1 MKENKLS
8 ELYLELKRQDEAG
21 APPFSKVY
29 PGAVARSRPAPK
41 RLRSS
46 LLAVGILSSCSTG
59 LQPLVL
65 LFHSRFLFLLGE
77 RWKGIPI
84 LGCLAVSYPDSP
96 GIHQRESRQ
105 VAFYRIFVK
114 SEPLF
119 QRWGPNSH
127 QPWSR
132 NRDECFETLFSS

>member
-46 LLAVGILSSCSTG
+46 LLALGFSLPALLAFSLWFYFFTPDSSSSLESDGREFLSSAVWRSPT
-59 LQPLVL
+59 QTL
-65 LFHSRFLFLLGE
+65 LESINE
-77 RWKGIPI
+77 
-84 LGCLAVSYPDSP
+84 SP
-96 GIHQRESRQ
+96 GRLPFTESLLN
-105 VAFYRIFVK
+105 
-114 SEPLF
+114 P
-119 QRWGPNSH
+119 
-127 QPWSR
+127 SR
-132 NRDECFETLFSS
+132 YSSAGTKFTPTMESK